1 MIFHNW
7 ITFLDASSGGI
18 LDLSLNTIVFFFS
31 LGFILQTTDP
41 QALLVSFFQVC
52 KLLLNNRKKNP

>member
-18 LDLSLNTIVFFFS
+18 RDLSLSTIVFLFP

-41 QALLVSFFQVC
+41 QALLVSFF
-52 KLLLNNRKKNP
+52 